1 MPPSGGSVSLVAM
14 SPPLRDEDR
23 RDPVPGLL
31 DLPAHLWRQLGPRGQ
46 RVAVAVAVLVAIG
59 AVVAAAVVGPSIS
72 ESKRDQAAAERAE
85 ARRIKDERLARL
97 RAEVEPRSASAPAL
111 AAGGIRERRALVR
124 ELEQAVLADARARHE
139 RGEIRIPVRAAACE
153 EFPRRAEGPPPQDRR
168 GERTGRYE
176 CLGIT
181 SRIPREDID
190 ADGLIGYP
198 FRARVDFRSGDYA
211 WCKISGRPGEGSL
224 EGQPAVKVPR
234 RCGGS

>member
-1 MPPSGGSVSLVAM
+1 M

-46 RVAVAVAVLVAIG
+46 KAAAAVAVLGAI
-59 AVVAAAVVGPSIS
+59 AAVAAAVFLEPSIS
-72 ESKRDQAAAERAE
+72 ESKREQAAAERAE
-85 ARRIKDERLARL
+85 AKRLKEERLARL
-97 RAEVEPRSASAPAL
+97 RAEVRPRRAAAPDL
-111 AAGGIRERRALVR
+111 AGGAVRERRALVD
-124 ELEQAVLADARARHE
+124 ELEQAVLADARERHD
-139 RGEIRIPVRAAACE
+139 RGQIRIPVRGAACE
-153 EFPRRAEGPPPQDRR
+153 EFPRRADGPPPEDRP

-176 CLGIT
+176 CLAIT

-190 ADGLIGYP
+190 SDGLIGYP
-198 FRARVDFRSGDYA
+198 FRARVDFGSGGYA

-224 EGQPAVKVPR
+224 EGRPAVRVPR